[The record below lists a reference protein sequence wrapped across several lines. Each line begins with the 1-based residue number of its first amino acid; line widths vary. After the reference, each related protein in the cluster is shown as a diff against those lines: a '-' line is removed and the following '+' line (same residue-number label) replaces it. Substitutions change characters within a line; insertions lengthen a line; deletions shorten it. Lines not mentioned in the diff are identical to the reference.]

1 VCAAHLPFAPR
12 PVLRVSPTARV
23 LIVGQAPGRRVHA
36 SGVPW
41 DDPSGDRLR
50 AWLQLSREIF
60 YDESR
65 IAIIPTGMCYPGKGP
80 SGDLPPR
87 RECAPLWH
95 PKLRALMPDIQL
107 TVLVGSYA
115 QAFYL
120 GPRRKGSLAE
130 TVRAFGEFL
139 PDFFPLPHPSPRNVG
154 WFQRNPWVEKEVVPE
169 VRKRVGEILAGR

>member
-1 VCAAHLPFAPR
+1 MRARAHDLRGMKSGSNGVRADSPTVRFARLVREVRACTVCAAHLPFAPR

-87 RECAPLWH
+87 RECAGWKVRPDRQ
-95 PKLRALMPDIQL
+95 PCRA
-107 TVLVGSYA
+107 
-115 QAFYL
+115 
-120 GPRRKGSLAE
+120 
-130 TVRAFGEFL
+130 
-139 PDFFPLPHPSPRNVG
+139 H
-154 WFQRNPWVEKEVVPE
+154 
-169 VRKRVGEILAGR
+169 